1 MHHPH
6 MASGGRYPVL
16 RSVALLFMIGT
27 LAVIGYGI
35 KWIAWEWSD
44 EIVDTKGGRLQMT
57 FVILAATFFGC
68 LVTIAIAEMI
78 KLFIDLEH
86 NTRVMASAARN
97 AAPVAN
103 ADGTPLTAAE
113 RGKWLEGEETAEGS
127 LLRGR

>member
-35 KWIAWEWSD
+35 YWIWWEWTQAA
-44 EIVDTKGGRLQMT
+44 DTTANRFQMT
-57 FVILAATFFGC
+57 LVILATTFFGC

-86 NTRVMASAARN
+86 NTRVMANAASSAA
-97 AAPVAN
+97 PTAN
-103 ADGTPLTAAE
+103 ADGTPLTAAQ